1 MAKSKPELTVEQI
14 EAEITSRLDS
24 RQDRLSSL
32 FGEVATLKATSA
44 MDFTADQDTRSHKLP
59 REIDAELRGVIVIKQ
74 ELKEFCETTKKQVL
88 RQRSEA
94 KQEAIIKARNV
105 AEAWLL
111 SPGGYT
117 SLNPEEMGSPPF
129 GAIDRMPAVRAAID
143 EGLTAQAT
151 IEANDWRIRSL
162 SDDIAADTERLEAR
176 KNKRLAI

>member
-143 EGLTAQAT
+143 AG
-151 IEANDWRIRSL
+151 
-162 SDDIAADTERLEAR
+162 AR
-176 KNKRLAI
+176 PCRT